1 MYNNY
6 NSNNK
11 KFFICFALS
20 LLVIG
25 LFSFK
30 SVFRGDSIA
39 KDDKNQEASIFTP
52 TEETYDASI
61 LAVGDIMVYNN
72 QLTAQY
78 DVSKADYSFDNNFKY
93 VKDYIEKADYSMA
106 NLETTLTGNKVY
118 KYSSYPKFNSPDKLA
133 DGLKYAGFDLLSTA
147 NNHAYDK
154 GDLSIKNTLAT
165 LKEKNLD
172 VVGTRENSTDDEFI
186 VKNINNISVGIT
198 TYSYGKITTSN
209 KYINDKKISDKYK
222 DNVNIFD
229 SSDVNE
235 AFKTINLTLEK
246 MKDTDLQ
253 IVYLHWGD
261 KYSKS
266 ENDFQ
271 SELAQKLCDAGV
283 DVILGSHPHV
293 IQPVKNIKSTDG
305 KNETIIAYS
314 LGNFLSDQT
323 RDKFNQYTED
333 GLMISIDISK
343 KVSDK
348 EAKVTKVTCVPTWLN
363 RYYNSESSK
372 YVYEIIP
379 LANKEELSKINNLPE
394 NKIKKSYENT
404 YSLIET
410 SDLITIVE
418 NPFK

>member
-6 NSNNK
+6 NNK

-20 LLVIG
+20 LLVISI
-25 LFSFK
+25 FSFK
-30 SVFRGDSIA
+30 TIFRGNSIA

-52 TEETYDASI
+52 KDEIYEASL
-61 LAVGDIMVYNN
+61 LAAGDIMVYNA

-78 DVSKADYSFDNNFKY
+78 DASKAEYSFDNNFQY
-93 VKDYIEKADYSMA
+93 VKDYIEKADYSIA

-118 KYSSYPKFNSPDKLA
+118 KYSSYPKFNSPDELA

-165 LKEKNLD
+165 LKEKDFD
-172 VVGTRENSTDDEFI
+172 VVGTRENGSDNEFI
-186 VKNINNISVGIT
+186 VKNINNINVGIT

-209 KYINDKKISDKYK
+209 KYLNDNKISDKYK

-229 SSDVNE
+229 SSDVDE
-235 AFKTINLTLEK
+235 AFKTISLTLEK
-246 MKDTDLQ
+246 MNDTDLQ

-266 ENDFQ
+266 ENAFQ

-293 IQPVKNIKSTDG
+293 IQPVKSIKSTDG
-305 KNETIIAYS
+305 KNETVIAYS
-314 LGNFLSDQT
+314 LGNFLSNQT

-333 GLMISIDISK
+333 GLMINIDISK
-343 KVSDK
+343 KASDK
-348 EAKVTKVTCVPTWLN
+348 EAKVTKVTCTPTWLN
-363 RYYNSESSK
+363 KYYNSSTSK

-379 LANKEELSKINNLPE
+379 LANKEELSKINNLPK

-404 YSLIET
+404 SSLIET
-410 SDLITIVE
+410 SDLISVVE